1 MLITITALFQ
11 IELEGLKAQRLAGV
25 KGMMEM
31 EIEGIVEDL
40 ELGSNVKVLLKS
52 MAKTAF
58 NARRLGEALN
68 ILEKITTQCGLRVM
82 TIAGAVVPAGLRGL
96 LREALTRKLFNVV
109 VSTGANVTHD
119 LLMAFG
125 GKHYRLKISD
135 VESEGALRVKGF
147 CRIYDIAVHVDDF
160 VAMERGLRE
169 ILESLEDKTYSTHE
183 ILREIGLRVR
193 DEGSFVRAA
202 AMSGCDLIVPAFYDS
217 ILGVQLWSLTQ
228 LRRLRVLEALD
239 LSYLVDL
246 QFNAKKRGNRTGIL
260 IIGGGGPKNFALQS
274 ALVADKPFDYAVQI
288 TVEPPYYGG
297 LSGATLREAVSWSKV
312 LERGEHCTVYCDFTI
327 ALPLLFSALMC

>member
-1 MLITITALFQ
+1 M
-11 IELEGLKAQRLAGV
+11 
-25 KGMMEM
+25 M
-31 EIEGIVEDL
+31 EIEGVVEDL
-40 ELGSNVKVLLKS
+40 ELESNVKVLLRS

-82 TIAGAVVPAGLRGL
+82 TIAGAVVPTGLRGL

-125 GKHYRLKISD
+125 GKHYRLKLSD
-135 VESEGALRVKGF
+135 VESERALRVKGF
-147 CRIYDIAVHVDDF
+147 CRIYDVAVHVDDF
-160 VAMERGLRE
+160 VVMERGLRE
-169 ILESLEDKTYSTHE
+169 ILEGLEDKTYSTHE
-183 ILREIGLRVR
+183 ILRKIGLRVR

-202 AMSGCDLIVPAFYDS
+202 AMSSCDLIVPAFYDS

-228 LRRLRVLEALD
+228 MRRLRVLEALD
-239 LSYLVDL
+239 LSYLVEL
-246 QFNAKKRGNRTGIL
+246 QFNAKKQGDRTGIL
-260 IIGGGGPKNFALQS
+260 IIGGGSPKNFALQS

-297 LSGATLREAVSWSKV
+297 LSGATLREAVSWNKV

-327 ALPLLFSALMC
+327 ALPLLLSALMC